1 MLSFNISIF
10 LFTVIIVLIAVY
22 FKIYRI
28 ALVVGINYIIFTGIL
43 FFSSKTENKTVQ
55 NVENI
60 ESNKTYNTPDMIDTT
75 VSMTDTAND
84 LVQSNEYNI
93 ASTQL
98 LEGEITFGDSIQF
111 DTVDLSPD
119 KIIEDNITDYLEIRN
134 IKICREIS
142 VEQRKPMYIDTIFTI
157 NEMESLFCFTGIRN
171 TNSNIQTI
179 THIWEYNRRVKAKIK
194 MEVSPSPFWRCWSRK
209 RITENQKGDWRVK
222 IVNHEGGLIGE
233 KSFSVN

>member
-28 ALVVGINYIIFTGIL
+28 AIVVGINYIIFTGIL

-98 LEGEITFGDSIQF
+98 LEGEITFGDSVQF

-157 NEMESLFCFTGIRN
+157 
-171 TNSNIQTI
+171 
-179 THIWEYNRRVKAKIK
+179 
-194 MEVSPSPFWRCWSRK
+194 
-209 RITENQKGDWRVK
+209 
-222 IVNHEGGLIGE
+222 
-233 KSFSVN
+233 

>member
-1 MLSFNISIF
+1 M
-10 LFTVIIVLIAVY
+10 
-22 FKIYRI
+22 
-28 ALVVGINYIIFTGIL
+28 IL

-98 LEGEITFGDSIQF
+98 LEGEITFGDSVQF

-157 NEMESLFCFTGIRN
+157 
-171 TNSNIQTI
+171 
-179 THIWEYNRRVKAKIK
+179 
-194 MEVSPSPFWRCWSRK
+194 
-209 RITENQKGDWRVK
+209 
-222 IVNHEGGLIGE
+222 
-233 KSFSVN
+233 